1 MLSEYRKADREDRLG
16 GEHQM
21 KHKSVF
27 VKKNGGLRFEWL
39 DKFRAWWLG
48 GKSFSKGILR
58 VAAAK
63 QGVAIIGSILLG
75 SYVVSAFY
83 TGAGEFVIR
92 VDHPGEK
99 WLVISDTQ
107 DFSEELLVL
116 NGKAI
121 EEADNIS
128 VFNLAPDV
136 AEIDGEHNG
145 PNYIA
150 YTFYLKNIGYDPIT
164 YTYSLSIEKATKGI
178 EEAAWVML
186 YHNGKQQIFA
196 KESKSGG
203 EESQSSDF
211 EFPFLEDARKL
222 EQYSYDEASGVY
234 TLSAEEF
241 ASSKMV
247 AVAERPELNPQEI
260 DKYTV
265 VIWLEGE
272 DPECIDNIL
281 GGSIEFAM
289 QFKY

>member
-1 MLSEYRKADREDRLG
+1 
-16 GEHQM
+16 M
-21 KHKSVF
+21 KPKSIF
-27 VKKNGGLRFEWL
+27 VKKNGGMRFEWL
-39 DKFRAWWLG
+39 NRFRSWWIG
-48 GKSFSKGILR
+48 GKSLTKSILR
-58 VAAAK
+58 VSAAK
-63 QGVAIIGSILLG
+63 QGVIIIGSILFG
-75 SYVVSAFY
+75 SYILSAFY

-107 DFSEELLVL
+107 DFSEELVVL
-116 NGKAI
+116 NGEAI
-121 EEADNIS
+121 AAADNIS
-128 VFNLAPDV
+128 IFNIEPDV
-136 AEIDGEHNG
+136 ADIDGEHNG
-145 PNYIA
+145 VNYVA
-150 YTFYLKNIGYDPIT
+150 YTFYLKNIGYDPID

-178 EEAAWVML
+178 EEATWIML

-196 KESKSGG
+196 KESKTGR

-211 EFPFLEDARKL
+211 EFPFLEAARKP
-222 EQYSYDEASGVY
+222 EQYEYDEASGLY
-234 TLSAEEF
+234 TLRAEEF
-241 ASSKMV
+241 ASSKLV
-247 AVAERPELNPQEI
+247 ATSVREAFEPQEI